1 MSRTLLFQHQQHQG
15 SNFTWPTVTVA
26 HVTSFPD
33 VAGAGPNFCLAVVV
47 AEKCFGNDFCIVFA
61 IFSFYR
67 VASQPVGL
75 SVSIRSLLQ
84 SHLLCSLLLVAP
96 IFWNLVEP
104 RLEPSCLLV
113 SAGIHKISEPSG
125 TKLGTKLFASLCW
138 ESPTFGTKWNQVEPR
153 LEPSCLLVSAGNLT
167 CIPGLLSIII
177 I

>member
-1 MSRTLLFQHQQHQG
+1 MLLVLDQTFAWQWWWPKNVLATISALSLLF
-15 SNFTWPTVTVA
+15 
-26 HVTSFPD
+26 
-33 VAGAGPNFCLAVVV
+33 
-47 AEKCFGNDFCIVFA
+47 
-61 IFSFYR
+61 FSFYR
-67 VASQPVGL
+67 VTSQPVGL
-75 SVSIRSLLQ
+75 SVLIRSLLQ

-153 LEPSCLLVSAGNLT
+153 LEPSCLLVSAGNLM
-167 CIPGLLSIII
+167 CIPGLLNIII